1 MTVVYLDRKVVL
13 GGALALALAFV
24 FGVVI
29 GYFGKSG
36 SGEGGMSGPMFERLV
51 ADKFVEE
58 QQLVQQGKAFFSVTF
73 LIQELREGSLFIEIP
88 IATIIGIK

>member
-36 SGEGGMSGPMFERLV
+36 GSGEGGMSGPMFERLV
-51 ADKFVEE
+51 ADKFVDE
-58 QQLVQQGKAFFSVTF
+58 QQLVQQG
-73 LIQELREGSLFIEIP
+73 
-88 IATIIGIK
+88 